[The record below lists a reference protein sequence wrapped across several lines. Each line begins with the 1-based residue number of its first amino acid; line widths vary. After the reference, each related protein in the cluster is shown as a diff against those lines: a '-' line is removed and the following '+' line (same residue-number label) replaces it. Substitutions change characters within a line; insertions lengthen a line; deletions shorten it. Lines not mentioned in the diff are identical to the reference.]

1 MSTDQNPPL
10 TVPEPLGR
18 PEAYASPPATCD
30 VVMKGGIT
38 SGIVYPWAVCDLA
51 TRYRLVNV
59 GGTSAGAIAAAAA
72 AAAEYGRHR
81 PGAGYPV
88 LAGLPGVLGGT
99 HQGRSRLFTLF
110 QPQRRTAPL
119 HALFVAS
126 LGGGGGGSR
135 TGLALRGLRS
145 AAMAAGGWWRLL
157 LGALAGLLLL
167 VAAGASGAA
176 WGLLAVV
183 AAVVLGAGVGRLVG
197 RAPVALGVAV
207 LVLVAVVVAVG
218 VSGAG
223 TWATTLVGVL
233 GWLLLVV
240 GLLAGTVWVLGR
252 VLLRD
257 VPDNLYGMCSG
268 MEGDGFEGSAAL
280 TPWLTDLLDRAA
292 GLRSGAASGAAAG
305 AAERGPLTFG
315 HLWAGPGA
323 PRIAGT
329 ARPESPAINLE
340 VMTTCVTRSRPYRMP
355 FESVGFYVDPGGLRR
370 LFPPAVVD
378 WVLAH
383 PAPVGGSPTDRRR
396 RRVADEL
403 LAPLVPFP
411 AAADV
416 PVVVAARMSLSFP
429 VLISAVPLHAV
440 DRATN
445 TEPLDRISA
454 ALTAVATEQA
464 TEADAAP
471 GDLVSEDAVVREAV
485 RRLRAEGVSLRADRV
500 WFSDGGITSNFPIHF
515 FDSFAPTRPT
525 FGVNLRPHHPAHP
538 PVPGD
543 ESSSVY
549 LPIGNG
555 AGRAQAPNLFD
566 AAGPTLPGFAKAI
579 LDTMQNWNDL
589 LQLPLPGF
597 RDRIAHVSLS
607 PEEGGMNLAMP
618 PSRIAALA
626 RRGQLAGQVLRE
638 RFSLPGENGWT
649 GWENHRWLRL
659 RTSLSLVEVAGGQV
673 ERALGPA
680 GSHPDGTHSFKDLLD
695 LPVGGA
701 PSYNWENQT
710 QRRRARTAVA
720 ALAGASPTDVPE
732 TQRLGHK
739 APQPMPALRITPR
752 E

>member
-1 MSTDQNPPL
+1 MSTDQSPSMAA
-10 TVPEPLGR
+10 PEPLGR
-18 PEAYASPPATCD
+18 PEAYETPPATCD

-81 PGAGYPV
+81 RGGGYPV
-88 LAGLPGVLGGT
+88 LAELPGALGAT
-99 HQGRSRLFTLF
+99 DQGRSRLFTLF

-119 HALFVAS
+119 HTLLVAS
-126 LGGGGGGSR
+126 LAGGGGGSR
-135 TGLALRGLRS
+135 TSLALRGLRS
-145 AAMAAGGWWRLL
+145 AATAPGGWWRLL
-157 LGALAGLLLL
+157 LGAVPGMVLLA
-167 VAAGASGAA
+167 AAGASGPA
-176 WGLLAVV
+176 WV
-183 AAVVLGAGVGRLVG
+183 ATV
-197 RAPVALGVAV
+197 
-207 LVLVAVVVAVG
+207 
-218 VSGAG
+218 
-223 TWATTLVGVL
+223 VGVL
-233 GWLLLVV
+233 GALLVLV

-257 VPDNLYGMCSG
+257 VPGNLYGMCSG
-268 MEGDGFEGSAAL
+268 MEGEGFGGSPAL

-292 GLRSGAASGAAAG
+292 GLGPEERGIAGAGPAAA
-305 AAERGPLTFG
+305 AAGPLTFG
-315 HLWAGPGA
+315 HLWSGPDA
-323 PRIAGT
+323 PRLEGSG
-329 ARPESPAINLE
+329 RPASPAINLE

-355 FESVGFYVDPGGLRR
+355 FESVGFYVDPDELRR
-370 LFPPAVVD
+370 LFPARVVD

-396 RRVADEL
+396 RRVADAL

-440 DRATN
+440 DRASN

-454 ALTAVATEQA
+454 VLVAVAAERAAGPEAAGQEAEPSAGQA
-464 TEADAAP
+464 AAP
-471 GDLVSEDAVVREAV
+471 GAGQPESVQEDAVVGEAV
-485 RRLRAEGVSLRADRV
+485 RRLKAEGVALRADRV

-525 FGVNLRPHHPAHP
+525 FGVNLRPYHPAHP

-549 LPIGNG
+549 LPIGNN

-607 PEEGGMNLAMP
+607 PQEGGLNLAMP
-618 PSRIAALA
+618 PARIAALA
-626 RRGQLAGQVLRE
+626 MRGQLAGQVLRE
-638 RFSLPGENGWT
+638 RFSRPGENGWT

-659 RTSLSLVEVAGGQV
+659 RTNLSLVEVAGGQV
-673 ERALGPA
+673 ARALGPA
-680 GSHPDGTHSFKDLLD
+680 GSHPDGSHSFKDLLD

-701 PSYNWENQT
+701 PSYNWENQA

>member
-1 MSTDQNPPL
+1 MTTDQSPPL

-18 PEAYASPPATCD
+18 PEAYEAPPATCD

-81 PGAGYPV
+81 AGAGYPV
-88 LAGLPGVLGGT
+88 LAELPGALGAT
-99 HQGRSRLFTLF
+99 EQGRSRLFTLF

-119 HALFVAS
+119 HTLLVAT
-126 LGGGGGGSR
+126 LAGGGGGSR
-135 TGLALRGLRS
+135 TGLALRGLRL
-145 AAMAAGGWWRLL
+145 AATVTGGRWRLL
-157 LGALAGLLLL
+157 LGALPGVVLLA
-167 VAAGASGAA
+167 AAGAC
-176 WGLLAVV
+176 
-183 AAVVLGAGVGRLVG
+183 G
-197 RAPVALGVAV
+197 RAWV
-207 LVLVAVVVAVG
+207 
-218 VSGAG
+218 
-223 TWATTLVGVL
+223 TTVVGVL
-233 GWLLLVV
+233 GALLVLV

-268 MEGDGFEGSAAL
+268 MDGEGFGGAPAL

-292 GLRSGAASGAAAG
+292 GLAEGAAGHADG
-305 AAERGPLTFG
+305 GGVGPLTFG

-323 PRIAGT
+323 ARLEGS
-329 ARPESPAINLE
+329 ARPASPAINLE

-355 FESVGFYVDPGGLRR
+355 FESVGFYVDAGELRR
-370 LFPPAVVD
+370 LFPAAVVD

-445 TEPLDRISA
+445 TGPLDRISA
-454 ALTAVATEQA
+454 VLIAVAAEQA
-464 TEADAAP
+464 
-471 GDLVSEDAVVREAV
+471 GGRVSGSEESLEPEGSEESVESGIVREAV

-543 ESSSVY
+543 EASSVY
-549 LPIGNG
+549 LPVGNG

-566 AAGPTLPGFAKAI
+566 AAGPTLPGFGKAI

-607 PEEGGMNLAMP
+607 PDEGGMNLAMP
-618 PSRIAALA
+618 PARIAALA

-638 RFSLPGENGWT
+638 RFSMPGDNGWT

-659 RTSLSLVEVAGGQV
+659 RTNLSLVEVAGGQV
-673 ERALGPA
+673 ARALGPA
-680 GSHPDGTHSFKDLLD
+680 GSHPDGSHSFKDLLD

-701 PSYNWENQT
+701 PSYNWENQA

-720 ALAGASPTDVPE
+720 ALAGASPADVPE
-732 TQRLGHK
+732 TLRLGHK

>member
-1 MSTDQNPPL
+1 VDDEPRVAVAESTSGEPMSTEPDPPL
-10 TVPEPLGR
+10 AVPEPLGR
-18 PEAYASPPATCD
+18 PEAYAAPPATCD

-88 LAGLPGVLGGT
+88 LAGLPGVLGATDG
-99 HQGRSRLFTLF
+99 GRSRLFTLF

-119 HALFVAS
+119 HTLLVAT
-126 LGGGGGGSR
+126 LADGGGGSR
-135 TGLALRGLRS
+135 TGLAVRGLRS
-145 AAMAAGGWWRLL
+145 AATARGGWWRLL
-157 LGALAGLLLL
+157 LGAVPGVLLL
-167 VAAGASGAA
+167 AAASVSAPAWAA
-176 WGLLAVV
+176 TV
-183 AAVVLGAGVGRLVG
+183 
-197 RAPVALGVAV
+197 
-207 LVLVAVVVAVG
+207 
-218 VSGAG
+218 
-223 TWATTLVGVL
+223 VGVL
-233 GWLLLVV
+233 GLVVLVV

-257 VPDNLYGMCSG
+257 VPDNLYGLCSG
-268 MEGDGFEGSAAL
+268 MDGDGFEGSPAL
-280 TPWLTDLLDRAA
+280 TPWLADLLDRAA
-292 GLRSGAASGAAAG
+292 GLRSAG
-305 AAERGPLTFG
+305 GGGDGGNDLGPAGPLTFG

-323 PRIAGT
+323 PRLEGT
-329 ARPESPAINLE
+329 GRPASPAINLE

-355 FESVGFYVDPGGLRR
+355 FESVGFYVDEGELRR
-370 LFPPAVVD
+370 LFPPEVVD

-411 AAADV
+411 AAADM

-445 TEPLDRISA
+445 TAPLDRIGA
-454 ALTAVATEQA
+454 VLKAVAAEALADGAQVGQPGGTSHEQPG
-464 TEADAAP
+464 ADAA
-471 GDLVSEDAVVREAV
+471 GAEDAVVGEAV
-485 RRLRAEGVSLRADRV
+485 RRLRAEGVTLRADRV

-525 FGVNLRPHHPAHP
+525 FGVNVRP

-566 AAGPTLPGFAKAI
+566 ADGPTLPGFGKAI

-618 PSRIAALA
+618 PARIAALA
-626 RRGQLAGQVLRE
+626 RRGRLAGQVLRE
-638 RFSLPGENGWT
+638 RFSLPAENGWT

-659 RTSLSLVEVAGGQV
+659 RTNLALVEVAGGQV
-673 ERALGPA
+673 ARALGPA
-680 GSHPDGTHSFKDLLD
+680 GSHPDGPHSFKDLLD

-701 PSYNWENQT
+701 PSYNWENQA